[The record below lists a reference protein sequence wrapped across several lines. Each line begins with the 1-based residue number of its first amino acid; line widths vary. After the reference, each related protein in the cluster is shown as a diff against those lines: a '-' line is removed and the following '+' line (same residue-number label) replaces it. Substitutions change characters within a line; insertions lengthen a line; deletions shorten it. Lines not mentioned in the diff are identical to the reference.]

1 MDAPVYPQ
9 WMLGR
14 RFLLLVAVLM
24 GLTALAASIAPREPI
39 NRDGRGTA
47 TPTATPTRSTSGGSD
62 VQTLSKRVNTAEGV
76 TRVVVD
82 EGDLVDLE
90 VSGSEVDSVTLMDE
104 VSPIDPDSPAV
115 FQLLADTP
123 GEYPIELLDAD
134 RQVGTLHVRAR
145 D

>member
-1 MDAPVYPQ
+1 
-9 WMLGR
+9 MLGR

-24 GLTALAASIAPREPI
+24 GLTALAASVAPREPI

-47 TPTATPTRSTSGGSD
+47 TPTATPTLSASGGSN
-62 VQTLSKRVNTAEGV
+62 VETVSKRLNTAEGV

-90 VSGSEVDSVTLMDE
+90 VSGSELDSVTLLDE
-104 VSPIDPDSPAV
+104 VAPIDPDSPAV

-134 RQVGTLHVRAR
+134 RQVGTLLVRAR